1 MKINDECHHLTS
13 SNMKLENITKTYIE
27 MLNIKSIKQLS
38 LTATLKNLET
48 SNIDLSIVSND
59 NINYFG
65 EIIDRK
71 CLLQASDCFS
81 IKPKSN
87 LINNNY
93 LYFILKLSLQD
104 KI

>member
-71 CLLQASDCFS
+71 CLL
-81 IKPKSN
+81 
-87 LINNNY
+87 
-93 LYFILKLSLQD
+93 
-104 KI
+104 